1 MKDCRRETGC
11 WRSEP
16 GSNWIPY
23 GTSARKKRVRMFQDR
38 DEEILVVPRDR
49 LLVEPVH
56 GFVRGKADV
65 YLARIRDHGVFRPR
79 ATVEQDSSFKQIIPY
94 LIVRHAGRLFLSQR
108 STQGGEGRLHGKYS
122 IGVGG
127 HINRRDVE
135 GAEEVIDAGLR
146 RELEEE
152 LLIRGPWRGRGGGGV
167 QDGRK
172 PPGEGPIWRGAVGGG
187 ELPRLSA

>member
-1 MKDCRRETGC
+1 MKDCGLETGC

-16 GSNWIPY
+16 GSSWIPY
-23 GTSARKKRVRMFQDR
+23 GTSARKKWIRMFQDR

-49 LLVEPVH
+49 LFIEPVH
-56 GFVRGKADV
+56 GFVRGKADG

-94 LIVRHAGRLFLSQR
+94 LIVRHAGRLFLCQR
-108 STQGGEGRLHGKYS
+108 STQGGDGRLHGKYS

-135 GAEEVIDAGLR
+135 GAEDVIAAGLR
-146 RELEEE
+146 REAEGKMLAP
-152 LLIRGPWRGRGGGGV
+152 RPS
-167 QDGRK
+167 
-172 PPGEGPIWRGAVGGG
+172 PAPG
-187 ELPRLSA
+187 

>member
-1 MKDCRRETGC
+1 MKNCRRETGC

-23 GTSARKKRVRMFQDR
+23 GTSARTKWIRMFQDR

-49 LLVEPVH
+49 LFIEPVH

-94 LIVRHAGRLFLSQR
+94 LIVRHAGRLFLCQR

-135 GAEEVIDAGLR
+135 GAGGGTPAGLAAAAGR
-146 RELEEE
+146 RTHVP
-152 LLIRGPWRGRGGGGV
+152 GPAA
-167 QDGRK
+167 
-172 PPGEGPIWRGAVGGG
+172 GAG
-187 ELPRLSA
+187 